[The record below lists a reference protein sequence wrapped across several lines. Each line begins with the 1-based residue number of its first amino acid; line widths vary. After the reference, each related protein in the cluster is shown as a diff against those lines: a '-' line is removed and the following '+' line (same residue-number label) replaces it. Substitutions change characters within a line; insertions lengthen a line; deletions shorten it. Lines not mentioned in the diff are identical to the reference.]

1 MATSF
6 PSSPAQSLGEQEVI
20 AMMKIIRTLAGLA
33 LAASAAG
40 CWPYGNEG
48 AQYFHRSDTI
58 TLSAGNAKDV
68 NAATHVIDPWPR
80 NVHNR
85 RIPANGER
93 MVGAVQRYQGKGAA
107 KGPGQAGQPAGPA
120 GAGTPP
126 PVTPSGAAA
135 TPSATLPY

>member
-1 MATSF
+1 
-6 PSSPAQSLGEQEVI
+6 VI
-20 AMMKIIRTLAGLA
+20 AMMKIIRTLAAVAIAGA
-33 LAASAAG
+33 GAG

-80 NVHNR
+80 QVHNR

-93 MVGAVQRYQGKGAA
+93 MVGAVQRYQGKLA
-107 KGPGQAGQPAGPA
+107 PRGQA
-120 GAGTPP
+120 
-126 PVTPSGAAA
+126 VTGGAAA
-135 TPSATLPY
+135 TPSDASAPAAAPAPPVGAATPTLR